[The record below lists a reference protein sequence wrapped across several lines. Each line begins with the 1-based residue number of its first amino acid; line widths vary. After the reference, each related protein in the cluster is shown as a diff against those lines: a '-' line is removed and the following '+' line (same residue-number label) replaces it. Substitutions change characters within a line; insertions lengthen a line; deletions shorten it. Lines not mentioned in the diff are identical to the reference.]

1 MPCTY
6 CWSPVEGC
14 EDPATAIRRA
24 DAFDMLDRHGYVRGD
39 NEHTGRAILLIS
51 DLAHI
56 YKGSL
61 DHPFGPYV
69 KRDTA
74 VPDRTGAAR
83 TSQPGRRPRPARRGQ
98 DLLAALDIAAGHQ
111 RDRAEIYA
119 DCTGQTCLTC
129 ESRLQ
134 DAQAYDHLS
143 EPLDRSTAI
152 TAMILT

>member
-1 MPCTY
+1 MPRTY

-69 KRDTA
+69 NEI
-74 VPDRTGAAR
+74 PPSRTE
-83 TSQPGRRPRPARRGQ
+83 PAPPEP
-98 DLLAALDIAAGHQ
+98 A
-111 RDRAEIYA
+111 
-119 DCTGQTCLTC
+119 
-129 ESRLQ
+129 SQ
-134 DAQAYDHLS
+134 DAVLVRPGEVKTS
-143 EPLDRSTAI
+143 WPPAI